1 MHSKQMFI
9 VHLLDK
15 KQSQNGIA
23 TVSGKCQT
31 SNTCY
36 PVGIK
41 CVHTPSDSQKYDPDS
56 SLKSIQTGNA
66 SNAKNSDKSQLD
78 PKYLQPSRNR
88 LGSSASS
95 NNEVVPKS
103 SLGTRKQQSVYFS

>member
-31 SNTCY
+31 SNNCY
-36 PVGIK
+36 PGIK
-41 CVHTPSDSQKYDPDS
+41 CVHTLSDSQKYDPDS
-56 SLKSIQTGNA
+56 SLKKA
-66 SNAKNSDKSQLD
+66 SKREMQAMLKIAKSTYLHSQV
-78 PKYLQPSRNR
+78 SRNLQIR
-88 LGSSASS
+88 FWLKLSMLQIG
-95 NNEVVPKS
+95 VFYY
-103 SLGTRKQQSVYFS
+103 R

>member
-41 CVHTPSDSQKYDPDS
+41 CVHTLSDSQKYDPDS

-66 SNAKNSDKSQLD
+66 AMLKIAKSTYLHSQV
-78 PKYLQPSRNR
+78 SRNLQIR
-88 LGSSASS
+88 FWLKLSMFQIG
-95 NNEVVPKS
+95 VFYY
-103 SLGTRKQQSVYFS
+103 R